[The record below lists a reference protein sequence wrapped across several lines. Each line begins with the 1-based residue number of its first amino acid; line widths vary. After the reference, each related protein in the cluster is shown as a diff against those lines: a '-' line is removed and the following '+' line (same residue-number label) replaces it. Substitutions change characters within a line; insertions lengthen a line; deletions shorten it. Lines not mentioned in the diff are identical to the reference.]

1 MLAAAIANKR
11 SLALKLMQHNYN
23 IQQLAKQVAK
33 GVTKSAFGLRS
44 CSCVPLLLCSMTLPF
59 NAGNM

>member
-1 MLAAAIANKR
+1 MLAAAIASRR
-11 SLALKLMQHNYN
+11 SLAVELMQHNYN

-33 GVTKSAFGLRS
+33 GVNRSAFGLRS

-59 NAGNM
+59 NACNV